1 MSEPQTEAGRVTVE
15 CALDAAP
22 EKVWRALSIPAY
34 RDAWLLPDGDADRF
48 SAEVIEAVPP
58 HRLRLSW
65 REGDAQGNGDS
76 ELVTFTLTATPD
88 GGTWLR
94 LVHDRVMEPMQVPIP
109 ANANVAVLRAA

>member
-1 MSEPQTEAGRVTVE
+1 MSEPHPEAKRVTVE

-34 RDAWLLPDGDADRF
+34 RDAWLMPDGDGGRF

-65 REGDAQGNGDS
+65 REGDADS
-76 ELVTFTLTATPD
+76 EMVTFTLEATPN

-94 LVHDRVMEPMQVPIP
+94 LVHDRVAEPMRVPIP
-109 ANANVAVLRAA
+109 ANANVAMLRAA

>member
-1 MSEPQTEAGRVTVE
+1 MSGPQSEAGRVTVE

-34 RDAWLLPDGDADRF
+34 RDAWLLPDGDGERF
-48 SAEVIEAVPP
+48 TAEVVEAVPP

-65 REGDAQGNGDS
+65 REGDAEG
-76 ELVTFTLTATPD
+76 EFVTFTLEATPE

-94 LVHDRVMEPMQVPIP
+94 LVHDRAAAPLRVPIP
-109 ANANVAVLRAA
+109 ANANTAMLRAA

>member
-1 MSEPQTEAGRVTVE
+1 MSAPEPEAERVTVE

-34 RDAWLLPDGDADRF
+34 RDAWLLPDGDAERF
-48 SAEVIEAVPP
+48 TAEVVEAVPP

-65 REGDAQGNGDS
+65 REGDAAG
-76 ELVTFTLTATPD
+76 ELVTFTLEATPE

-94 LVHDRVMEPMQVPIP
+94 LVHDRVAAPLRVPIP
-109 ANANVAVLRAA
+109 ANTNTAMLRAA

>member
-1 MSEPQTEAGRVTVE
+1 MSEPQTEAERVTVE

-22 EKVWRALSIPAY
+22 EKVWRALSIPEY
-34 RDAWLLPDGDADRF
+34 RDAWLLPDGDAERF
-48 SAEVIEAVPP
+48 TAEVVEAVPP

-65 REGDAQGNGDS
+65 REGDADG

-94 LVHDRVMEPMQVPIP
+94 LVHDRVIEPMRVPIP
-109 ANANVAVLRAA
+109 ANTNVAMLRAA

>member
-1 MSEPQTEAGRVTVE
+1 MSEPQVEAERVTVE

-34 RDAWLLPDGDADRF
+34 RDAWLLPDGDGERF
-48 SAEVIEAVPP
+48 TAEVVEAVPP

-65 REGDAQGNGDS
+65 REGDAAG
-76 ELVTFTLTATPD
+76 ELVTFTLEATPD

-94 LVHDRVMEPMQVPIP
+94 LVHDRVAAPMRVPIP
-109 ANANVAVLRAA
+109 ANANTAMLMAA

>member
-1 MSEPQTEAGRVTVE
+1 MSEPQIEAERVTVE

-34 RDAWLLPDGDADRF
+34 RDAWLLPDGNAERF
-48 SAEVIEAVPP
+48 SAEVVEAVPP

-65 REGDAQGNGDS
+65 REGDAAG
-76 ELVTFTLTATPD
+76 ELVTFTLEATPD

-94 LVHDRVMEPMQVPIP
+94 LVHDRVAIQVPIP
-109 ANANVAVLRAA
+109 ANANTAMLRAA

>member
-1 MSEPQTEAGRVTVE
+1 MSEPQTEAERVTVE

-34 RDAWLLPDGDADRF
+34 RDAWLLPDGDAERF
-48 SAEVIEAVPP
+48 TAEVVEAVPP

-65 REGDAQGNGDS
+65 REGDAGG

-94 LVHDRVMEPMQVPIP
+94 LVHDRVMEPMRVPIP
-109 ANANVAVLRAA
+109 ANANVAMLRAA

>member
-1 MSEPQTEAGRVTVE
+1 MSEPQTEAERVTVE

-22 EKVWRALSIPAY
+22 EKVWRALSIPEY
-34 RDAWLLPDGDADRF
+34 RDAWLLPDGDGERF
-48 SAEVIEAVPP
+48 TAEVIEAVPP

-65 REGDAQGNGDS
+65 REGDADG

-94 LVHDRVMEPMQVPIP
+94 LVHDRVMAPMRVPIP
-109 ANANVAVLRAA
+109 ANANVAMLRAA